1 MAQDAVD
8 HARFCNKGDDLHPGA
23 AFADKRVNFKD
34 FSEQARPG
42 APGFPRKVG
51 IVLLRVGVCRGIGVV
66 AIGARNG
73 GSGPVRVGAIEALA
87 MAPGIWN
94 VRGDE
99 EIVHEALGET
109 FGLMRALEQQA
120 AEHLHDSS
128 R

>member
-1 MAQDAVD
+1 MGARRSAGFERILRFAALAFPMAQDAVD

-73 GSGPVRVGAIEALA
+73 GSGPVRVGAIEAF
-87 MAPGIWN
+87 
-94 VRGDE
+94 
-99 EIVHEALGET
+99 T
-109 FGLMRALEQQA
+109 
-120 AEHLHDSS
+120 LHVT
-128 R
+128 